1 MQVNVQCMIRVI
13 VLQLEVQNSQ
23 PNMNNTKSTS
33 PTNTNNN
40 HGSPSPFLN
49 PTQSFIQGII
59 PDLPLLM
66 YGSGDV
72 HPTLTNPATV
82 ELVATLTAQ
91 YVEKYVRASVDA
103 HDMLTDGAGGFLP
116 KEPFRK
122 RQRKEDDWGIPLDD
136 LPMPKIRNEIGNSN
150 FNVNSNS
157 NATLKQ
163 EGSNEIDN
171 ITHDPSASNV
181 NAMVD
186 SSDQLQQQQRDDR
199 DASHSSAQGEYV
211 KGLDI
216 YPNRIRAPHSN
227 IPSTIGFQSFVF
239 PICHDAEIYSR
250 VKENK
255 KFKRELDEVLVDST
269 VMDFIREEEEGREH
283 LADSAFHWVSVEE
296 KEAANGN
303 GNGNGNGGDANGNG
317 NGNGIGATRNVAEEM
332 KVKRDRDMKRRK
344 EMAGNLAAR
353 TNLDVEIPGMEEL
366 LPPSHH
372 I

>member
-1 MQVNVQCMIRVI
+1 
-13 VLQLEVQNSQ
+13 
-23 PNMNNTKSTS
+23 
-33 PTNTNNN
+33 
-40 HGSPSPFLN
+40 
-49 PTQSFIQGII
+49 
-59 PDLPLLM
+59 M
-66 YGSGDV
+66 YVSGDV

-91 YVEKYVRASVDA
+91 YVEKFVSASVDA

-122 RQRKEDDWGIPLDD
+122 RLRKEDDWGISLDD
-136 LPMPKIRNEIGNSN
+136 LPMPKIRNEMG
-150 FNVNSNS
+150 NSNS
-157 NATLKQ
+157 NINSNANLKQ
-163 EGSNEIDN
+163 EGSNDIDN
-171 ITHDPSASNV
+171 STHDPSASNADVNV
-181 NAMVD
+181 NAVVD
-186 SSDQLQQQQRDDR
+186 SSDQLQQQKDDS
-199 DASHSSAQGEYV
+199 DASHSHSDQGEYV
-211 KGLDI
+211 KGVDI

-269 VMDFIREEEEGREH
+269 VMDFIREEEEGKEH
-283 LADSAFHWVSVEE
+283 LANSAFHWVSVEE
-296 KEAANGN
+296 KEAV
-303 GNGNGNGGDANGNG
+303 NGNGGNANGTG
-317 NGNGIGATRNVAEEM
+317 NGAAGNVAEEM
-332 KVKRDRDMKRRK
+332 KVKKDRDMKRRK

-353 TNLDVEIPGMEEL
+353 INLDVEIPGMEEL